1 MVYQM
6 ATMTMQIMGGMPQQQ
21 APPATHTKK
30 ADGKMNNILKIVIIT
45 GYNGSIQTNQ
55 FQCIWAL
62 FHLKKDVNIHGESM
76 FTTMEA

>member
-1 MVYQM
+1 M

-62 FHLKKDVNIHGESM
+62 FHLTKDVNIHGESM